1 MNGKSAIWVTWEHQT
16 RNKSL
21 SGLLGIPLHEI
32 VSEKKGVKRY
42 AESLL
47 KTFQLI
53 RSCKPDVVFCQN
65 PSIVLGFFCVLVK
78 KLLSFSLIVD
88 EHNAGIFPLDG
99 RNRVLNWVAQYIIRN
114 ADAVIVTNTSLANQ
128 CRSWCG
134 NPIVVEDPLPDF
146 AGQYSANL
154 PVFSGLAREDRR
166 PFELLFICTWAPDEP
181 YLNVLQAAEA
191 FSSETLKITVT
202 GNYNGKLN
210 VSELPDCVHLTGFLS
225 KQDYVSQ
232 LANTDGVLVLT
243 TREDC
248 LNCGAYE
255 AVSLLKPGILSD
267 TSALRQYFSSGFL
280 FTDNSVGDLIHRITL
295 LSKDK
300 EFLRS
305 QVECLRSKC
314 EANDL
319 ANRQKVFNFLAK
331 LA

>member
-1 MNGKSAIWVTWEHQT
+1 MKGKSAIWVTWENQT
-16 RNKSL
+16 RNRSL
-21 SGLLGIPLHEI
+21 ASLLGIPLYEI
-32 VSEKKGVKRY
+32 VSERKGAMRY
-42 AESLL
+42 AESLF
-47 KTFQLI
+47 KTFRVI
-53 RSCKPDVVFCQN
+53 RSKKPDIIFSQN
-65 PSIVLGFFCVLVK
+65 PSIVLSFCCVLFK
-78 KLLSFSLIVD
+78 KLLSYTVVVD
-88 EHNAGIFPLDG
+88 EHNAGLFPLDG
-99 RNRVLNWVAQYIIRN
+99 RDRLLNWIAQYIVRN
-114 ADAVIVTNTSLANQ
+114 ADAVIITNASLANY
-128 CRSWCG
+128 CRSWRG

-146 AGQYSANL
+146 EEQYAANL
-154 PVFSGLAREDRR
+154 PVFSGLAKENER